1 MMRQIL
7 CAICS
12 ILIVHTISAQVVDFD
27 MINQN
32 SNTHVKLTLKDAQ
45 NSEPIPWTSVYLI
58 PDGDTTITHFALSN
72 DKGDVLLKD
81 VPVGKYEVNA
91 EIIGYTP
98 RDGLEMPS

>member
-1 MMRQIL
+1 
-7 CAICS
+7 
-12 ILIVHTISAQVVDFD
+12 

-45 NSEPIPWTSVYLI
+45 NSETIPWASVYLI

-91 EIIGYTP
+91 EIIGILQGMVWKCQARRRCDPDT
-98 RDGLEMPS
+98 R

>member
-1 MMRQIL
+1 MRQIL
-7 CAICS
+7 CAMCS

-45 NSEPIPWTSVYLI
+45 NSEPIPWASVYLI